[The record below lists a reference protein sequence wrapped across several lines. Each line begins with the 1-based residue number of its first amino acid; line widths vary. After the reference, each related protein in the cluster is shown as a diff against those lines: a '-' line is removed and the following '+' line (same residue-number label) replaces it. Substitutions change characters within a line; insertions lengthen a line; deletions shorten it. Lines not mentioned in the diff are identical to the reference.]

1 MTEQAPSR
9 EQARSRERGT
19 RDPQLRAVIEDLER
33 TGAAAELLDH
43 EWRLVWVSDELKELL
58 GEHDERK
65 LGYGNHIVERYRASP
80 WRAAVTDESAARV
93 FRQNAPYVAHD
104 TPGGLDT
111 LAEMLGPDVASAL
124 EGIEPRPTPAFWS
137 FELDLLQ
144 PDLPPA
150 RVWCHCARLH
160 DEHGEYFGMVRVYA
174 AGLRAGLLALVTR
187 GDESTFER
195 MARVFEPARRPAAVL
210 FADLSASGVL
220 SRRLPSGAYFRLLRS
235 LHSALDAAV
244 IECSGIVGK
253 HAGDGASALFLADEL
268 GSDSAAARAA
278 LDSARRLP
286 AAAEE
291 AAGAVR
297 DAGVPIESTDCVLRV
312 GVHWGP
318 GLYVGQIVTG
328 GRLEVTALG
337 DEVNEAARIEQSAD
351 AGHVL
356 ASKPL
361 LERLTDDD
369 AAALGIDP
377 ARIAYRMLAELPG
390 VDEKATRDA
399 GALAVA
405 DVSHRPDD

>member
-1 MTEQAPSR
+1 MTEQSA
-9 EQARSRERGT
+9 G
-19 RDPQLRAVIEDLER
+19 RDATTTSDPRLRAVIEDLER
-33 TGAAAELLDH
+33 TGAAAELLDRQ
-43 EWRLVWVSDELKELL
+43 WRLVWASDELKSLL
-58 GEHDERK
+58 EEQDERK
-65 LGYGNHIVERYRASP
+65 LGFGAHIVDRYRASP

-93 FRQNAPYVAHD
+93 FRRNAPYVAHD
-104 TPGGLDT
+104 TPGGVGAI
-111 LAEMLGPDVASAL
+111 AEMLGPDLAPVL
-124 EGIEPRPTPAFWS
+124 EGIEPRPAPAFWT
-137 FELDLLQ
+137 FELDVVQ
-144 PDLPPA
+144 TDLPPT
-150 RVWCHCARLH
+150 RVWCHNARLH
-160 DEHGEYFGMVRVYA
+160 DERGEYFGVARVYA
-174 AGLRAGLLALVTR
+174 AGLRAGVLALVTR
-187 GDESTFER
+187 GDETAFER
-195 MARVFEPARRPAAVL
+195 MARAVEPARRPAAVL
-210 FADLSASGVL
+210 FADLSASGIG
-220 SRRLPSGAYFRLLRS
+220 SRRLPSAAYFRLLRS

-278 LDSARRLP
+278 LESARRLP
-286 AAAEE
+286 AVAEQAAAEI
-291 AAGAVR
+291 R

-351 AGHVL
+351 PGQVL

-361 LERLTDDD
+361 LERLNDED

-377 ARIAYRMLAELPG
+377 ERVAYRTLSDLPG

-399 GALAVA
+399 GALPVA
-405 DVSHRPDD
+405 DVSQVSEG